1 MVYSLLSI
9 RDPLI
14 HLPRNS
20 VLMPLYRI
28 MNKNKG
34 INQDEIE
41 KPPKRLDSL
50 EKRKQRNPKA
60 FAINAPKSAERRF
73 RRKQDLE
80 EKRYHIPLVDRTPLE
95 PPPVIVAVVG
105 PPKVGKST
113 LIKSLVKYY
122 AKHGLNSV
130 TGPVTVVTGKK
141 RRVTLVECNN
151 DIHSMIDIAKIA
163 DLVLLMVDASF
174 GFEMELFEFLN
185 ICQSHGFPKIMAIL
199 THLDLLK
206 SEAEK
211 KKVKKE
217 MKKRF
222 WTEIYKGA
230 KLFFA
235 TGVMHGLYGKRDT
248 QTIARYVS
256 VMKFRP
262 LSWQMT
268 HSYVVVDRLED
279 LSDPEQVRRDREA
292 ANRKVSLYGFVR
304 GIPLVTNSDIHIP
317 GCGDFR
323 LKNISTMPDP
333 CPLPFRSEKQKRKSL
348 GGKERLI
355 YAPFSGVGGV
365 LCDKDAVYIDIG
377 GAHSF
382 SDKIATHDSDQIV
395 NQMLESK
402 ETIDEKLKQSEF
414 KFFTANAERTMVA
427 DPQSYSD
434 NDDRLSSA
442 SEEMNDEESSSD
454 DEEEF
459 DPESFGDENPLSK
472 RLKKIRRHAGDVGS
486 HYDHKISHNLINSS
500 NDTAS
505 HLNSR
510 EHYVFDDDE
519 DEGDDQETFD
529 GPKRASA
536 YPRNCFDLTRST
548 RQNQVH
554 TIPDQLEGF
563 DDEENDGLDE
573 LDDDELAELA
583 SIEGDGKD
591 SGEDIDD
598 EDEDDVEM
606 KRWKKNI
613 DEKAEL
619 KFYKR
624 QSECRDIQR
633 LVYGGFNGYKNIH
646 AGLSHKLD
654 EQPSDKIMRPT
665 ENSVECTINHLN
677 DKLDECS
684 YSKLL
689 NSIRNKFVTGKWDKD
704 KDAFKLVARSDEE
717 LSDGDYDENE
727 MSSDHEGEDGDVF
740 DDFEDLEAGEK
751 YSTNEQIKKLVR
763 IGGAESNDEAI
774 INKDQA
780 NHLDS
785 DIEDAEERERM
796 LRKMRKKSEFDAQ
809 YDGGDFEP
817 VQEKT
822 FYETQKE
829 KLQQQANI
837 NRAVFEGLDE
847 DVRLQVEGFRA
858 GLYVRMELEKVP
870 PALVDTFDP
879 ECPLIVGGLNPG
891 ETGHGYVRVRL
902 KKHRWYKRILKTR
915 DPLVVSMGWRRFQ
928 TVPIYHVMD
937 DNMRN
942 RALKYTPWHLHC
954 LATFWSPLAPQGT
967 GFVAF
972 QQTDQFT
979 KDFRIAATGV
989 VLELDKSADIVKKL
1003 KLVGSPME
1011 VFTKTAFIKGM
1022 FNSSLEVAKFEG
1034 APIRTVSGI
1043 RGMIKKAVRA
1053 PEGAF
1058 RATFE
1063 DKILMSDIVFLRTWY
1078 HVDIPKFSLTIKN
1091 LLMPKE
1097 EREKWRGAR
1106 TVGQIRF
1113 EEGLRSETSVNPDS
1127 LYKPMQ
1133 RKQFNFRPFT
1143 VPKQLQKE
1151 LPYKV
1156 KPKFIPKQADRVKRV
1171 SAIKTEEEKRRLEAL
1186 EMMGSL
1192 QKERM
1197 LKMKERRLIDKDKR
1211 EKLMK
1216 LKEKRKRLGVS
1227 FKR

>member
-1 MVYSLLSI
+1 
-9 RDPLI
+9 
-14 HLPRNS
+14 
-20 VLMPLYRI
+20 
-28 MNKNKG
+28 MNKTKEDK
-34 INQDEIE
+34 QDE
-41 KPPKRLDSL
+41 KASKQSKRLDSL
-50 EKRKQRNPKA
+50 AKRKQRNPKA
-60 FAINAPKSAERRF
+60 FAINAPKAAEKRF

-80 EKRYHIPLVDRTPLE
+80 EKRYHIPLVDRSPLE

-105 PPKVGKST
+105 PPKVGKTT
-113 LIKSLVKYY
+113 LVKSLVKYY
-122 AKHGLNSV
+122 TKHGLSNV
-130 TGPVTVVTGKK
+130 NGPVTVVSGKK
-141 RRVTLVECNN
+141 RRITLLECNN
-151 DIHSMIDIAKIA
+151 DIHSMIDVAKIA

-206 SEAEK
+206 NEAEK

-235 TGVMHGLYGKRDT
+235 TGVTHGLYGKRDT

-262 LSWQMT
+262 LSWQT
-268 HSYVVVDRLED
+268 AHSYVVVDRLED
-279 LSDPEQVRRDREA
+279 LTDPEQLRRDRETTS
-292 ANRKVSLYGFVR
+292 RRISLYGFVR
-304 GIPLVTNSDIHIP
+304 GIPLTTNSDVHIP

-323 LKNISTMPDP
+323 LKNISTIPDP
-333 CPLPFRSEKQKRKSL
+333 CPLPNRGDKQKRLS
-348 GGKERLI
+348 GKERLI
-355 YAPFSGVGGV
+355 YAPFCGVGGV

-395 NQMLESK
+395 SRILESK
-402 ETIDEKLKQSEF
+402 ETIDDKMKHSEF
-414 KFFTANAERTMVA
+414 KFFTDMANKTVMRATANQDSNA
-427 DPQSYSD
+427 DV
-434 NDDRLSSA
+434 SSA
-442 SEEMNDEESSSD
+442 DSNSPVEEYTSSES
-454 DEEEF
+454 EEEF
-459 DPESFGDENPLSK
+459 DPEAIHDDNPLLK
-472 RLKKIRRHAGDVGS
+472 RLQTMKKQFNQTPIPS
-486 HYDHKISHNLINSS
+486 FSS
-500 NDTAS
+500 TDGNVRGFSFD
-505 HLNSR
+505 SR
-510 EHYVFDDDE
+510 EMRGNNSMLEKYAYDDDDDE
-519 DEGDDQETFD
+519 DDESEANIVDHYQKSCFEMRG
-529 GPKRASA
+529 
-536 YPRNCFDLTRST
+536 RN
-548 RQNQVH
+548 QNV
-554 TIPDQLEGF
+554 PDQLEGF
-563 DDEENDGLDE
+563 DDDENDGLDE
-573 LDDDELAELA
+573 LNDEELAELA
-583 SIEGDGKD
+583 SIEGDDND
-591 SGEDIDD
+591 SGEGMDDD
-598 EDEDDVEM
+598 EDDLEM
-606 KRWKKNI
+606 KKSSFKWKESIN
-613 DEKAEL
+613 ERAET

-624 QSECRDIQR
+624 QSEGRDIQR

-646 AGLSHKLD
+646 AGLSQILD
-654 EQPSDKIMRPT
+654 EKPSDRIMRPT
-665 ENSVECTINHLN
+665 ENSVECTI
-677 DKLDECS
+677 DRVGTPLDEHS
-684 YSKLL
+684 YGKLL
-689 NSIRNKFVTGKWDKD
+689 EIIRDRFVTGTWDKD
-704 KDAFKLVARSDEE
+704 KDAFTIVQGSD
-717 LSDGDYDENE
+717 D
-727 MSSDHEGEDGDVF
+727 EGELDDDDESIQGMNTEADAI
-740 DDFEDLEAGEK
+740 DDFEDLETGK
-751 YSTNEQIKKLVR
+751 RFSSYEQKQELKLGQKKTSGQLE
-763 IGGAESNDEAI
+763 GASI
-774 INKDQA
+774 CGA
-780 NHLDS
+780 NVFDGNT
-785 DIEDAEERERM
+785 EVTTEERDRM

-809 YDGGDFEP
+809 YDGGDFDL

-822 FYETQKE
+822 FYDTQKE
-829 KLQQQANI
+829 KLQQQANM
-837 NRAVFEGLDE
+837 NRAAFESLDE
-847 DVRLQVEGFRA
+847 DIRLQVEGFRA
-858 GLYVRMELEKVP
+858 GLYVRIELDRVP
-870 PALVDTFDP
+870 PALIDTFDP
-879 ECPLIVGGLNPG
+879 AYPLIVGGLNSG
-891 ETGHGYVRVRL
+891 EVSNGYVRVRL

-915 DPLVVSMGWRRFQ
+915 DPLIVSMGWRRFQ

-1078 HVDIPKFSLTIKN
+1078 HVDIPRFSLTIKN
-1091 LLMPKE
+1091 LLMSE
-1097 EREKWRGAR
+1097 NEREKWRGAR

-1113 EEGLRSETSVNPDS
+1113 EEGLKSENSTNPDS
-1127 LYKPMQ
+1127 LYKPMD
-1133 RKQFNFRPFT
+1133 RKQFNFRPFA

-1151 LPYKV
+1151 LPYKM
-1156 KPKFIPKQADRVKRV
+1156 KPKFIPKQADKIKRV

-1186 EMMGSL
+1186 EMMGSI
-1192 QKERM
+1192 QKERV
-1197 LKMKERRLIDKDKR
+1197 LKMKERRLIDKAKR
-1211 EKLMK
+1211 DRLMK
-1216 LKEKRKRLGVS
+1216 LKDKKKKSKSVAR
-1227 FKR
+1227 